1 MMKEEFNYRLGVK
14 DLETIP
20 DKICRLLREAIVNG
34 DLKPGQ
40 HLAQTELAESMGV
53 SRMPIREALKK
64 LETEGLVSIEPHRGA
79 IVRQFTIQEIEEI
92 YYLRKIF
99 EKKAVEESVRR
110 MTLEVYND
118 LEQLVHA
125 MDSTHNIGE
134 FVKLNIAF
142 HELLISCCPYP
153 RLNNF
158 IKQLS
163 TGLPLNTPYLFPN
176 GVGKSKAEH
185 SGILAA
191 VKIKDS
197 ERASELIEL
206 HIDRAEKNVLQNLKV
221 KM

>member
-1 MMKEEFNYRLGVK
+1 MKEDFNYRLEGK
-14 DLETIP
+14 DFETIP
-20 DKICRLLREAIVNG
+20 DKICRLLREAIING

-64 LETEGLVSIEPHRGA
+64 LEAEGLVTIEPHRGA
-79 IVRQFTIQEIEEI
+79 IVRQFTIEEIEEI

-99 EKKAVEESVRR
+99 EKQAVEESVRR

-118 LEQLVHA
+118 LEQLVHD
-125 MDSTHNIGE
+125 MDSTHDIGE

-163 TGLPLNTPYLFPN
+163 TGLPLNTPYIFPK
-176 GVGKSKAEH
+176 GIGKSKTEH
-185 SGILAA
+185 SEILAA

-197 ERASELIEL
+197 QRASELIEL
-206 HIDRAEKNVLQNLKV
+206 HIDRAGLNVLQNLKV